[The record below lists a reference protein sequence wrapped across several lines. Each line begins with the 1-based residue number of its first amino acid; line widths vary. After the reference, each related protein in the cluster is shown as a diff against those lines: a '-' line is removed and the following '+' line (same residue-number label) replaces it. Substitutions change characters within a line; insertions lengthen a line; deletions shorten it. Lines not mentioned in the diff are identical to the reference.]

1 MDVDLARAEN
11 AKRNIFN
18 EKPDLS
24 PAAMWIYA
32 KTRLTT
38 LIDIPIKKS
47 DYTVWQTLNPIPA
60 LKQVNRLQWN
70 LYFLGFFGWT
80 VDSMDF
86 FLVSVTA
93 SHIAETLDVSIKDI
107 TWGITLVLMFRSLG
121 AAIFGI
127 LIDYYGRKWPY
138 IFILCTFVAIEIGT
152 GFVQTYAQFLGIR
165 AVYGVMMGGLYSASS
180 VLALED
186 LPTRSRSILSG
197 LFLPGYNLGYILAAV
212 FNRAFQDTYKEGEG
226 WRSLFWFSGGVPIIL
241 IVWRLFYPETQTY
254 LKIKEQKRIYAQ
266 QEAEKNPNANWFQRN
281 LDKSIWVTIKT
292 EWLLFIYLILLMSGL
307 NFSSHGSQDLFPT
320 LLEKQYTRSSDAI
333 TVIMVVC
340 NLGAIVGG
348 IFFGQLTEL
357 LGRRL
362 TLIIC
367 FVLAG
372 AFTYPSF
379 LSQDLPTLTGF
390 YFFLMAF
397 VMGSWGIAPLHLFEL
412 VNASHRSFL
421 SGLVYQLGNL
431 TSSASSTIEATL
443 GEKFPLQNAAGE
455 ASYNYGKV
463 MAIFCGAVFIY
474 MIVVIFIGPER
485 FHRDISMSSE
495 TNSIVQVRSDNESDS
510 ENSVAGK
517 EKVNFVEN
525 KA

>member
-1 MDVDLARAEN
+1 MEIDRAE
-11 AKRNIFN
+11 AARRQIFN

-24 PAAMWIYA
+24 PKSMVNYA
-32 KTRLTT
+32 KTRFST
-38 LIDIPIKKS
+38 LMDIPIKNS

-60 LKQVNRLQWN
+60 LKEVSGLQWN
-70 LYFLGFFGWT
+70 FYFLGFFGWT

-86 FLVSVTA
+86 FLVSVSA
-93 SHIAETLDVSIKDI
+93 SHIAATLEVSITQI

-127 LIDYYGRKWPY
+127 LVDYYGRKWPY

-152 GFVQTYAQFLGIR
+152 GFVNTYAQFLGIR
-165 AVYGVMMGGLYSASS
+165 AVYGIMMGGLYSASS

-186 LPTRSRSILSG
+186 LPTRSRSVLSG
-197 LFLPGYNLGYILAAV
+197 LFLPGYNLGYIFAAV
-212 FNRAFQDTYKEGEG
+212 FYRAFEGTYKDGEG
-226 WRSLFWFSGGVPIIL
+226 WRSLFWFSGGVPILL
-241 IVWRLFYPETQTY
+241 IVWRLFYPETETY
-254 LKIKEQKRIYAQ
+254 LKIKEQKRIFAEE
-266 QEAEKNPNANWFQRN
+266 EARKNPNANWLQRN
-281 LDKSIWVTIKT
+281 FDKSLWLTIKT

-320 LLEKQYTRSSDAI
+320 MLEKQYYKSSDAI

-367 FVLAG
+367 FILAG

-379 LSQDLPTLTGF
+379 LSLQTPMMTGF

-443 GEKFPLQNAAGE
+443 GAKFPIENAKTDDA
-455 ASYNYGKV
+455 YNYGKV
-463 MAIFCGAVFIY
+463 IAIFCGAVFIY

-485 FHRDISMSSE
+485 FHRDISMRSE
-495 TNSIVQVRSDNESDS
+495 THSIAEVGDDESYSDN
-510 ENSVAGK
+510 SVNGK
-517 EKVNFVEN
+517 EKVNYVEN
-525 KA
+525 TV